1 MPQRGRLFTPVQL
14 DRTRG
19 KRDKPVVAE
28 TVVVEIVVA
37 VAVVAALES
46 TEQWLVRSVLERHL
60 P

>member
-1 MPQRGRLFTPVQL
+1 VQL

-46 TEQWLVRSVLERHL
+46 TEQWPVRSVLERHL